1 MLIWESMH
9 PHYPQNNENG
19 RLTLLILTHEFHP
32 RKGGIATF
40 TEEMA
45 LASSESG
52 FQVEV
57 WAPRY
62 GGNNADK
69 PWPFTVRRLGMKGSQ
84 NLSCLFSLSKEIMA
98 KRKDLRRA
106 AVYLPEPGPI
116 SAMLYLQF
124 FNAFQ
129 PGKLYLT
136 FHGSEIL
143 KYHGKPHHRLLLKRL
158 IDKAERIGAVSTF
171 THRLL
176 ISRFPEAE
184 SKAVLTPNAL
194 PSAFVGIDHRKAVDR
209 QKVVILTVGRLH
221 PRKGQNHILQALN
234 LLPPEEK
241 ARVEF
246 WIVGESR
253 HKSFEREVRRLAGES
268 DFPVK
273 MWGPLDDDG
282 LRRAYEGADIFA
294 MTSINY
300 KKSVEGF
307 GLVYLEASA
316 HGLPVVAH
324 RVGGVSDAVEDKR
337 TGLLVEPGDRK
348 ALADAFSSL
357 ICNHRLRRKLGETGR
372 KWANQHSWFASV
384 GRLFGHRDTVM
395 ETKSAKKLSR
405 SGS

>member
-9 PHYPQNNENG
+9 PRYPQDNGNG
-19 RLTLLILTHEFHP
+19 RLPLLILTHEFHP

-57 WAPRY
+57 WAPR
-62 GGNNADK
+62 GRGNDSDK
-69 PWPFTVRRLGMKGSQ
+69 PWPFTVHRLGMKGTQ
-84 NLSCLFSLSKEIMA
+84 NLSCLFTLSKEIIS
-98 KRKDLRRA
+98 KRKHLRQST
-106 AVYLPEPGPI
+106 VYLPEPGPI
-116 SAMLYLQF
+116 SALLYLQF
-124 FNAFQ
+124 IKAFL

-143 KYHGKPHHRLLLKRL
+143 KYHGRLHHRLLLKKL
-158 IDKAERIGAVSTF
+158 IGKAERIGVVSTF

-184 SKAVLTPNAL
+184 TKTVLTPNAL
-194 PSAFVGIDHRKAVDR
+194 PSAFVGIDRRKAVDPG
-209 QKVVILTVGRLH
+209 KVVILTVGRLH
-221 PRKGQNHILQALN
+221 PRKGQDNILQALN
-234 LLPPEEK
+234 LLTPGEK
-241 ARVEF
+241 AMVEF

-253 HKSFEREVRRLAGES
+253 HNPFEREVQRLAEKC

-273 MWGPLDDDG
+273 LWGPLDEDG
-282 LRRAYEGADIFA
+282 LRWVYERADIFA
-294 MTSINY
+294 LTSINY

-316 HGLPVVAH
+316 HGLPIVAH
-324 RVGGVSDAVEDKR
+324 RVGGVSDAVADKQ

-348 ALADAFSSL
+348 ALADAFSTL
-357 ICNHRLRRKLGETGR
+357 ISDRRLRWQLGETGR
-372 KWANQHSWFASV
+372 KWVNRNSWVASV
-384 GRLFGHRDTVM
+384 DRLFGPRDAAM
-395 ETKSAKKLSR
+395 ET
-405 SGS
+405 